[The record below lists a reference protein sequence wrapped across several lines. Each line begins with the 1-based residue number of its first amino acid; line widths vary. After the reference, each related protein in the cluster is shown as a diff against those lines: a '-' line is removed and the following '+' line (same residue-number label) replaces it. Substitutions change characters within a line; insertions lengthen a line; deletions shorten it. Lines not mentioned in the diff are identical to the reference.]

1 MFWKRLFDPRRHI
14 IDLQGKVVIV
24 TGGNRGTGYATIQ
37 HLLRGGA
44 KVYMGARDEKKAK
57 EAIEKLKKDES
68 WKGKGEV
75 SWLKLDL
82 SDPRE
87 AKKAAEDFTTKE
99 KRLDVLVNNAALLP
113 DSPFEK
119 TPDGTSSIVN
129 VNYISPFV
137 FTETLLPMMKST
149 ALSVPDSDVRIVI
162 LSSKAHKHVPSS
174 TKFEEVSDF
183 CVEYKDRYL
192 GALIR
197 YGHTKLIEILWAKH
211 LQNRLQ
217 SSNPRVPITVMA
229 VHPGNV
235 DTYSERLPL
244 SWLWKLFMRLT
255 TVDPERGAYTSVFA
269 AASKAVQEN
278 KDLYKGVYLVP
289 EGVIKKPSR
298 MAEDL
303 KLGEDLDRLTRKFL
317 SEIGIKL

>member
-1 MFWKRLFDPRRHI
+1 MFWNRLFDPRRHI

-75 SWLKLDL
+75 SWLKLNL

-119 TPDGTSSIVN
+119 TPDGTSNFVN

-137 FTETLLPMMKST
+137 FTETLLPIMKST

-162 LSSKAHKHVPSS
+162 LSSRAH
-174 TKFEEVSDF
+174 ERDQ
-183 CVEYKDRYL
+183 YL
-192 GALIR
+192 RALTR

-211 LQNRLQ
+211 LQDRLQ
-217 SSNPRVPITVMA
+217 SSNPRIPITVMA
-229 VHPGNV
+229 VHPGDV
-235 DTYSERLPL
+235 DTYSERLRL
-244 SWLWKLFMRLT
+244 SWPLKLFARLT

-278 KDLYKGVYLVP
+278 KDLYKGAYLVP
-289 EGVIKKPSR
+289 EGVIKKPSK
-298 MAEDL
+298 MAEDA
-303 KLGEDLDRLTRKFL
+303 KLREDLDRLTRKFL
-317 SEIGIKL
+317 SGIGIEL